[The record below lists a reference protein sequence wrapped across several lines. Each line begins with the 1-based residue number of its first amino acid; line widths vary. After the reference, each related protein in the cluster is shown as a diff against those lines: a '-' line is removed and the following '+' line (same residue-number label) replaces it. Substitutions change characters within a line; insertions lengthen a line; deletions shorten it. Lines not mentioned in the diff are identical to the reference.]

1 MYERCNINAF
11 LYLISPLRV
20 RIKGRLSNGPDLN
33 NISRN
38 EVTILCALRVYL
50 QIIIQ
55 IRICMYRYIL
65 TPSLPRIF
73 TSHKPGI
80 NEDVTSDLQH

>member
-38 EVTILCALRVYL
+38 EVTILA
-50 QIIIQ
+50 
-55 IRICMYRYIL
+55 
-65 TPSLPRIF
+65 LPRIF